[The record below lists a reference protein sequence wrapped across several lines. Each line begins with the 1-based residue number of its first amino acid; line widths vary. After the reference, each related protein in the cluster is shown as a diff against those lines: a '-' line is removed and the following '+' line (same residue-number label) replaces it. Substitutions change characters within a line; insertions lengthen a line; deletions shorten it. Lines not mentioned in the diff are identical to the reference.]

1 MSRLLIV
8 LVLILVGALG
18 VGFYMKWFGVESAS
32 ADGKSNVTFTVDT
45 NRIRADEKRAV
56 GAVQDLGRQATTK
69 APAPTEQTKDQA
81 LPPRN

>member
-1 MSRLLIV
+1 MSRLVIV

-18 VGFYMKWFGVESAS
+18 VGFYMKRFGVESAS
-32 ADGKSNVTFTVDT
+32 AGGKSNVTFTVDT
-45 NRIRADEKRAV
+45 DRIRADEKRAV

-69 APAPTEQTKDQA
+69 ASSPTEQTKDQA